1 MTLPHL
7 FSPLA
12 LRGATFRNRIFST
25 GHQTCLVKDGRVTED
40 LVAYHRARARGGAA
54 LIVVEAARMH
64 ESAVSDAPIIDASR
78 DDCIPG
84 YRAIAQAVQPE
95 GCRLFAQLAH
105 PGRVTLRLR
114 DGLRGPTYSASTVPD
129 NRFKNVPRQLSTDE
143 IADIVAS
150 YGRAAARFQEAGL
163 DGVEVTASH
172 GVLPAQF
179 LNPKVNLRSDDYGG
193 PLENRIRFLT
203 ETIASIRRQVG
214 PDMIVG
220 LRISLD
226 EMERDGLT
234 RDQAIAGCR
243 LLAEQDG
250 LDYFNVIAGSMAGAR
265 GSIHVVPPMA
275 IEHGYLAP
283 AAAELKAAVDRP
295 VFVAGRINQ
304 PQIAERIIAQ
314 GQADMCGM
322 TRAMIAD
329 PEMAAKAA
337 AGRFDDIRACIGCN
351 QACIGHFHSG
361 LPISCIQHPETGR
374 ERRFADKPAARP
386 SKRIV
391 VAGGGPAGMKAAAVA
406 AERGHAVT
414 LYEAARQLGGQTRL
428 AQTLPGRAEFG
439 GIIANLEREMAL
451 AGVEVR
457 TGQALTREAVLALAP
472 DAVILAT
479 GATPLRPRIEG
490 AEEAHLVDAWQVLR
504 GEANPGAAVLIAD
517 WRCDW
522 IGMGLAE
529 HLVRAGC
536 HVRLAVDGTCPG
548 ENLQSYL
555 RDHWAGVLHGL
566 GVEVIPYARLFG
578 ADADH
583 AYLEH
588 TVTSAPIVC
597 EGVDTVVLAQG
608 HRPVTE
614 LEQALDGLS
623 IELRPVG
630 DCLSPRTAEEAVYE
644 GMVAGLE
651 L

>member
-7 FSPLA
+7 FSPLT
-12 LRGATFRNRIFST
+12 LGGVTFRNRIFST
-25 GHQTCLVKDGRVTED
+25 GHQTCLVEHGRVTED
-40 LVAYHRARARGGAA
+40 LVAYHQARARGGAA

-64 ESAVSDAPIIDASR
+64 ESAVSGAPIIDASR

-84 YRAIAQAVQPE
+84 YRAIASAVQAE

-105 PGRVTLRLR
+105 PGRVSLRLR
-114 DGLRGPTYSASTVPD
+114 DGMRGPTYSASSVPE

-143 IADIVAS
+143 IGDIVES
-150 YGRAAARFQEAGL
+150 YGRAAARFEEAGL

-193 PLENRIRFLT
+193 PLENRIRFLA
-203 ETIASIRRQVG
+203 ETIASIRRQAG

-220 LRISLD
+220 LRISID

-234 RDQAIAGCR
+234 RDQVIAYCR
-243 LLAEQDG
+243 LLAAQDG

-283 AAAELKAAVDRP
+283 SAAALKAVVAQP

-304 PQIAERIIAQ
+304 PQIAERVIAA

-337 AGRFDDIRACIGCN
+337 AGLFDDIRACIGCN
-351 QACIGHFHSG
+351 QACIGHFQSS

-374 ERRFADKPAARP
+374 ERRFAARPAAQP
-386 SKRIV
+386 AKRVV

-414 LYEAARQLGGQTRL
+414 LYEAARQLGGQARL
-428 AQTLPGRAEFG
+428 AQALPGRAEFG

-457 TGQALTREAVLALAP
+457 TGEALTREAVLALSP

-479 GATPLRPRIEG
+479 GAVPLRPRIEG
-490 AEEAHLVDAWQVLR
+490 AEEAHLVDAWQVLQ

-522 IGMGLAE
+522 VGMGLAE
-529 HLVRAGC
+529 HLARAGC

-548 ENLQSYL
+548 ESLQSYL

-578 ADADH
+578 ADADS

-614 LEQALDGLS
+614 LEQALDGLP
-623 IELRPVG
+623 IELWPVG

-651 L
+651 V